1 MSSVSIG
8 ENIKISLF
16 GESHGLAIGGVIDGL
31 PHGQKVDMEK
41 LDKFMARRKPG
52 SGKYVTQRKERDE
65 IKFLSGIKDFIIMGD
80 PLAVIIENNNIRPE
94 DYKALAYTPRP
105 SHIDFSAKKKFGE
118 HIDLSGGGHF
128 SGRLTAILTVFGGI
142 AKQILESKNILVSAH
157 LDRIREIQDTRHN
170 DIENIQKAVDKSEN
184 NRYSIINEEN
194 MEKIDKVL
202 QELVKEKDSTGGIVE
217 CSVFGLSPGVGN
229 PVFDGLENN
238 IAKMSFAIPG
248 VKGIEFGSGF
258 EGALKLGSE
267 NNDNFYIDE
276 RKEIKTKTNHAGGIL
291 GGISSGMP
299 INLKVAFKPTPS
311 IGKEQ
316 ETVNIQTMSN
326 TRIKI
331 KGRHDPC
338 IAIRGVVVVE
348 AIVSLVVLDY
358 LL

>member
-8 ENIKISLF
+8 ENLKISLF
-16 GESHGLAIGGVIDGL
+16 GESHGLVVGGVIDGL
-31 PHGQKVDMEK
+31 HCGQKVDMEK
-41 LDKFMARRKPG
+41 LDKFMARRRPG
-52 SGKYVTQRKERDE
+52 SGKYVTQRKEKDE
-65 IKFLSGIKDFIIMGD
+65 IKFLSGIKDSIIMCD
-80 PLAVIIENNNIRPE
+80 PLAVIIENNNVRSE
-94 DYKALAYTPRP
+94 DYETLADTPRP

-128 SGRLTAILTVFGGI
+128 SARLTAILTVFGGI

-157 LDRIREIQDTRHN
+157 LDRIRGIKDTSHKE
-170 DIENIQKAVDKSEN
+170 IENIQRAIEKSEN

-194 MEKIDKVL
+194 IEKIDKIL
-202 QELVKEKDSTGGIVE
+202 QELVNEKDSTGGIVE
-217 CSVFGLSPGVGN
+217 CSISGLPPGLGN
-229 PVFDGLENN
+229 PIFDGLENN
-238 IAKMSFAIPG
+238 IAKMAFAIPG

-267 NNDNFYIDE
+267 NNDNFYINE
-276 RKEIKTKTNHAGGIL
+276 RKEIKTKTNNAGGIL

-316 ETVNIQTMSN
+316 KTVNMQTMSN
-326 TRIKI
+326 TRINI

-348 AIVSLVVLDY
+348 AIASLVVLDY

>member
-94 DYKALAYTPRP
+94 DYKVLAYTPRP

-128 SGRLTAILTVFGGI
+128 SARLTAILTVFGGI

-170 DIENIQKAVDKSEN
+170 NIENIQKAVEKSEN

-194 MEKIDKVL
+194 IEKIDKVL

-217 CSVFGLSPGVGN
+217 CSVFGLPPGVGN

-238 IAKMSFAIPG
+238 IAKMAFAIPG

-267 NNDNFYIDE
+267 NNDNFYINE
-276 RKEIKTKTNHAGGIL
+276 RKEIEIKTNHA

-299 INLKVAFKPTPS
+299 IHLNVAFKPTSS

-316 ETVNIQTMSN
+316 ETVNMQTMSN